1 LRCAVF
7 CVPRVEFSAH
17 LSWEAGEGA
26 TKSAAE
32 SSGKIAE
39 TIRIKGEARKDQWAA
54 RWRRSQEQSRRP

>member
-1 LRCAVF
+1 MRCAVF

-17 LSWEAGEGA
+17 LSWVAGEGA

-39 TIRIKGEARKDQWAA
+39 TIRIKEEARKDQWAA
-54 RWRRSQEQSRRP
+54 RRRSQQQRRRP